1 MSVNPGDLIVGDA
14 DGVIVIPNGK
24 EEEVLQ
30 ATLEKLKKDRTRE
43 EKYISSREKA
53 LQYLDQILGDSK

>member
-24 EEEVLQ
+24 EEEILQ
-30 ATLEKLKKDRTRE
+30 ATLEKLKKDRKRE
-43 EKYISSREKA
+43 EKYIGSREKA
-53 LQYLDQILGDSK
+53 LQYLNQVLGDK

>member
-24 EEEVLQ
+24 EEEILQ
-30 ATLEKLKKDRTRE
+30 ATLEKLTKDRIRE
-43 EKYISSREKA
+43 EKYIGSREKA
-53 LQYLDQILGDSK
+53 LQYLDQVLGVK